1 MTGRL
6 KDRVAVVT
14 GASRGIGAATA
25 LALAKEGAHVI
36 AVARTLGGLE
46 ELDDAIKAV
55 GGSSTLVQMDLRDT
69 PAIDRMGQALYERFG
84 KVDILVAAAA
94 QLGQLTPIHHF
105 DPKLW
110 EEVMAV
116 NLTANQRL
124 VRSLDP
130 LLRLSDA
137 GRAVFLTA
145 AVSRGEHPF
154 WGAYAVSKAALE
166 SMVKSY
172 AAETRK
178 TPIRVNLFDPGPTRT
193 AIRAAAYP
201 GEDANSLKAPE
212 AVVPMI
218 LELVDPD
225 CRRHGDRV
233 DA

>member
-1 MTGRL
+1 MTGRFEN
-6 KDRVAVVT
+6 RVAVVT

-25 LALAKEGAHVI
+25 LGLAKEGAHII

-46 ELDDAIKAV
+46 ELDDAIKAA
-55 GGSSTLVQMDLRDT
+55 GGSATLVQMDLRDT

-84 KVDILVAAAA
+84 KADVLISAAA
-94 QLGQLTPIHHF
+94 QLGQLTPMHQF

-166 SMVKSY
+166 SLVKSY

-178 TPIRVNLFDPGPTRT
+178 TALRVNLFDPGPTRT
-193 AIRAAAYP
+193 ALRAAAYP
-201 GEDANSLKAPE
+201 GEDQSNVKSPE
-212 AVVPMI
+212 TVVPAL
-218 LELVDPD
+218 LELADPA
-225 CRRHGDRV
+225 CVRHGDRV
-233 DA
+233 SA